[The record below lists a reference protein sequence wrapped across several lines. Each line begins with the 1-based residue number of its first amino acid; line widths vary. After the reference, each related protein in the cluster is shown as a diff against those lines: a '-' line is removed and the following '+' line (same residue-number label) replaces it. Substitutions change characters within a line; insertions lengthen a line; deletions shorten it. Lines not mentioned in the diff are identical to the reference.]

1 MDAPGQSEFG
11 PTWYAAVTPVP
22 APRVTLKFDL
32 DADVCVIGGGLA
44 GLTVAREL
52 ARRGWSVVLVEAHR
66 IAWNASGRN
75 SGFVMPGFS
84 TKVENV
90 VERIGLPATKA
101 LWALSE
107 QGVQYVRRTIAE
119 IGMPEIEEGRGWL
132 EVSKTPDADRA
143 HERVELLAQEFGIE
157 LEAWP
162 IERVR
167 DVLKTNHYFH
177 GIHFPG
183 AFHINALAYAL
194 ALAAAAER
202 AGVQIFE
209 HTPALKIDPAGVR
222 KRIVTPQGRVRVG
235 HVVLTGNVHLGAVA
249 QRLADTLVPVTA
261 YTGVTKPLGPKLA
274 DTIGFAGA
282 ISDSRNANYH
292 YRIVGGDRLLWT
304 GAINPLG
311 GTPMLW
317 GLLRAISSTYPQLG
331 RVEFERYWAADMGFA
346 VHRMPQIG
354 EVQPNVW
361 LASAFGGQGLNTSAI
376 AGELIARGM
385 VEGDD
390 TWRVFLPYELVWA
403 GGLAGRIVAR
413 VAAWWSN
420 QNELL
425 SARLARR
432 REDLH
437 RRQQR
442 EASGL
447 PAAEPRPAY
456 RTVSAARAAAAAGRD
471 VKDADRPIAAP
482 EARPRFE
489 PRPRPRPE
497 AQPRAA
503 TQPRP

>member
-22 APRVTLKFDL
+22 APRVTLQFDL

-90 VERIGLPATKA
+90 VERIGVPATKA

-119 IGMPEIEEGRGWL
+119 IGMPGIEGGRGWL
-132 EVSKTPDADRA
+132 EVSKTPDDGRA
-143 HERVELLAQEFGIE
+143 HERIELLAQEFGIE
-157 LEAWP
+157 VEAWP

-167 DVLKTNHYFH
+167 DVLKTDHYFH

-183 AFHINALAYAL
+183 AFHINPLAYAF
-194 ALAAAAER
+194 ALATAAED

-209 HTPALKIDPAGVR
+209 NTPALKIDPAGVR

-274 DTIGFAGA
+274 DAIGFAGA
-282 ISDSRNANYH
+282 ISDSRGANYH

-311 GTPMLW
+311 GMPMLW
-317 GLLRAISSTYPQLG
+317 GLLRAISQTYPQLG

-376 AGELIARGM
+376 AGELVARGL

-413 VAAWWSN
+413 AAAWWSN
-420 QNELL
+420 QNEQF

-432 REDLH
+432 REESS

-456 RTVSAARAAAAAGRD
+456 RTVSAARAAAGRD
-471 VKDADRPIAAP
+471 VKDGDRPIAAP

-489 PRPRPRPE
+489 PRPRPRAE
-497 AQPRAA
+497 AQPQAA
-503 TQPRP
+503 KRSQP

>member
-1 MDAPGQSEFG
+1 MDALGQSEFG
-11 PTWYAAVTPVP
+11 PTWYAAVTPLP

-32 DADVCVIGGGLA
+32 DADACVIGGGLA

-90 VERIGLPATKA
+90 VERIGVPATKA

-107 QGVQYVRRTIAE
+107 QGVQYVRRTIAG
-119 IGMPEIEEGRGWL
+119 IGIPGIEEGRGWL
-132 EVSKTPDADRA
+132 EVSKTPDADRV
-143 HERVELLAQEFGIE
+143 HERVELLAQEFGID

-167 DVLKTNHYFH
+167 DVLKTEHYFH

-183 AFHINALAYAL
+183 AFQINPLAYAL
-194 ALAAAAER
+194 ALATAAEQ

-274 DTIGFAGA
+274 DAIGFTGA

-304 GAINPLG
+304 GAVNPLG
-311 GTPMLW
+311 GAPMLW
-317 GLLRAISSTYPQLG
+317 GLLRAISQTYPQLG

-376 AGELIARGM
+376 AGELVARGM

-413 VAAWWSN
+413 AAAWWSN
-420 QNELL
+420 QNEQF

-432 REDLH
+432 REEQR
-437 RRQQR
+437 RRQKR

-456 RTVSAARAAAAAGRD
+456 RTVSAARAAAGRD
-471 VKDADRPIAAP
+471 VKDGDRPIAAP

-489 PRPRPRPE
+489 PRPRPRAE
-497 AQPRAA
+497 AQPQAA
-503 TQPRP
+503 SRPRQ

>member
-52 ARRGWSVVLVEAHR
+52 ARRGWSVVLVEAQR

>member
-1 MDAPGQSEFG
+1 MDAPDQSAYG
-11 PTWYAAVTPVP
+11 PTWYAATTPLP

-32 DADVCVIGGGLA
+32 DADACVIGGGLA

-52 ARRGWSVVLVEAHR
+52 ARRGWSVVLVEAVR

-75 SGFVMPGFS
+75 SGFVLPGFS
-84 TKVENV
+84 TKVEKV

-101 LWALSE
+101 LWSLSE
-107 QGVQYVRRTIAE
+107 QGVQYVKRTIAE
-119 IGMPEIEEGRGWL
+119 IGMPGIEEGRGWL
-132 EVSKTPDADRA
+132 EVSKIPDADRA
-143 HERVELLAQEFGIE
+143 QERIELLAQEFGVE

-162 IERVR
+162 TERVR
-167 DVLKTNHYFH
+167 DVLKTNRYFH
-177 GIHFPG
+177 AIHFPG
-183 AFHINALAYAL
+183 AFHINPLAYAL
-194 ALAAAAER
+194 ALATAAEQ

-209 HTPALKIDPAGVR
+209 RTPALKIDPAGVR

-235 HVVLTGNVHLGAVA
+235 HVVLAGNVHLGAVA
-249 QRLADTLVPVTA
+249 QRLADTLVPVTG

-274 DTIGFAGA
+274 DAIGFAGA

-317 GLLRAISSTYPQLG
+317 GMLRAISLTYPQLG

-346 VHRMPQIG
+346 VHRMPQVG
-354 EVQPNVW
+354 EVQPAVW
-361 LASAFGGQGLNTSAI
+361 LASAFGGQGLNTSAV

-390 TWRVFLPYELVWA
+390 SWRVFLPYELVWA

-413 VAAWWSN
+413 TAAWWSN
-420 QNELL
+420 QNEHL

-432 REDLH
+432 REELS

-456 RTVSAARAAAAAGRD
+456 RTVSAARAAAGRD
-471 VKDADRPIAAP
+471 VKDGDRPIAAP
-482 EARPRFE
+482 EARPRAE
-489 PRPRPRPE
+489 PRRRPPPDAQPQAASPPRP
-497 AQPRAA
+497 
-503 TQPRP
+503 